1 MDGFLM
7 NEKSLQLDHLDLNSN
22 IKLFR
27 PKTLDLNYI
36 DNDEEMTVSMLR
48 ATLESTADG
57 IILVSKDGLIECL
70 NETVKKMWNI
80 PKTLEE
86 GKDDNL
92 LLGCILDQVKQPE
105 LFIEKVGE
113 VYSHPDEESHDII
126 HLKDGRIF
134 ERYSRP
140 QRIGGKSVGRV
151 WSFRDITES
160 VMAQEDLERSLKTL
174 RKAMGGVI
182 QAMALTVEKR
192 DPYTAGHQRRV
203 ADLARSIAQEMGLSD
218 ERIIGIHL
226 AGGIHDIGKICVPSD
241 ILSKPGLLNKNEFAI
256 IKDHSTV
263 GYDIL
268 KEIEFPWPIAE
279 IVYQHHEKL
288 DGSGYP
294 RGLKGNDILL
304 EAKIVSLSDVVEA
317 MASHRPYRPTLG
329 IDKALEEISKYKGV
343 YFDPEVVDACL
354 RVLIDRGFKLE

>member
-1 MDGFLM
+1 MDIM
-7 NEKSLQLDHLDLNSN
+7 TEKSVHLEHLEPNSN

-27 PKTLDLNYI
+27 PKSLDLNYI

-113 VYSHPDEESHDII
+113 VYNRPDEESHDII
-126 HLKDGRIF
+126 YLKDGRIF

-160 VMAQEDLERSLKTL
+160 VISQENLERSLKTL

-203 ADLARSIAQEMGLSD
+203 ANLARSIAEEMGLSD

-226 AGGIHDIGKICVPSD
+226 AGGIHDIGKICVPAD
-241 ILSKPGLLNKNEFAI
+241 ILSKPGLLNTNEFAI

-268 KEIEFPWPIAE
+268 KEIDFPWPIAE
-279 IVYQHHEKL
+279 IVYQHHEKI

-294 RGLKGNDILL
+294 RGLKGNEILL

-329 IDKALEEISKYKGV
+329 IDKALEEISRYKGI
-343 YFDPEVVDACL
+343 YFEPEVVDACL
-354 RVLIDRGFKLE
+354 RVLMEKGFKLE

>member
-1 MDGFLM
+1 M
-7 NEKSLQLDHLDLNSN
+7 NEKSFQFEQVDLNSN

-27 PKTLDLNYI
+27 PKSLDLNYI

-80 PKTLEE
+80 PKILEE

-140 QRIGGKSVGRV
+140 QRIGGKSVGR
-151 WSFRDITES
+151 RD
-160 VMAQEDLERSLKTL
+160 
-174 RKAMGGVI
+174 
-182 QAMALTVEKR
+182 
-192 DPYTAGHQRRV
+192 
-203 ADLARSIAQEMGLSD
+203 
-218 ERIIGIHL
+218 
-226 AGGIHDIGKICVPSD
+226 
-241 ILSKPGLLNKNEFAI
+241 
-256 IKDHSTV
+256 
-263 GYDIL
+263 
-268 KEIEFPWPIAE
+268 
-279 IVYQHHEKL
+279 
-288 DGSGYP
+288 
-294 RGLKGNDILL
+294 
-304 EAKIVSLSDVVEA
+304 
-317 MASHRPYRPTLG
+317 
-329 IDKALEEISKYKGV
+329 
-343 YFDPEVVDACL
+343 
-354 RVLIDRGFKLE
+354 